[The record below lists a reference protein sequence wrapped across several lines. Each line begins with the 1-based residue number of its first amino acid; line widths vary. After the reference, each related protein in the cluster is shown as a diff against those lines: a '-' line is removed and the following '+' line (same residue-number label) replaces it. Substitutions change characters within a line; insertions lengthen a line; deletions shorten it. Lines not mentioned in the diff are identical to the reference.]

1 MKTKEELEQI
11 KEEYVGLN
19 KKIAE
24 LSEDE
29 LKQVTGGTSGDTYK
43 FAQENPENT
52 CDNAQDGKDY

>member
-1 MKTKEELEQI
+1 MKTKEEREQI
-11 KEEYVGLN
+11 KEEYSELN
-19 KKIAE
+19 KKLAE